1 MIFICAVKTGAATK
15 AAAKPRLV
23 QWQKAA
29 PQKNCLRVV
38 REEFFDGKVVENG
51 LIFLLLG
58 FCTVGTS
65 LDEISDLTW
74 PRKAHNTPKGGA
86 AHAQLLWVPWKQQI
100 IHCCLYK
107 AGGKD
112 EECLSQSIGGENLF
126 GNAYRQ
132 VMPVWSLWRAQ
143 EAQLLLPC
151 SSQKSSPGL
160 SRGCRAVPPAKEPRR
175 KITQVLSYP
184 FQVFLELSREQE
196 KENFDLT
203 LDGAFDWKRLQQED
217 C

>member
-1 MIFICAVKTGAATK
+1 MG
-15 AAAKPRLV
+15 
-23 QWQKAA
+23 
-29 PQKNCLRVV
+29 
-38 REEFFDGKVVENG
+38 EEFSAGKVVEKWFDFFTAGILCDGNKSG
-51 LIFLLLG
+51 P
-58 FCTVGTS
+58 S
-65 LDEISDLTW
+65 LRPHLAEKDT
-74 PRKAHNTPKGGA
+74 HNTPKDGA
-86 AHAQLLWVPWKQQI
+86 AHAQPLWVPCKQQI

-112 EECLSQSIGGENLF
+112 EECLNQSIGGENLC

-132 VMPVWSLWRAQ
+132 VMPVWSLQRAQ

-151 SSQKSSPGL
+151 SSQKSSPCL
-160 SRGCRAVPPAKEPRR
+160 SQGCRAVPPTKEPRR
-175 KITQVLSYP
+175 EITQVLSCP